1 LKTIALIIGFSL
13 AAAPACAQ
21 TPGDVLMV
29 VNRRAALSATVGSYY
44 MSRRGVP
51 KTNLCLISADP
62 GEDISR
68 ADYERD
74 VEKPIRDCLRGRGL
88 EEKILYIATTIGVP
102 LRIRGGGDGLT
113 NDAASVDSELAL
125 LYGRMHGQNIPPAG
139 PVDNPFFRHR
149 DSAFRHPQF
158 PIYLV
163 TRLAAWDLH
172 DTEALVDRAL
182 AARNTGRFVID
193 ARKDNNTQGNDW
205 LRIAAV
211 LLPKGRVV
219 IDDSA
224 RVITG
229 EKGVIGYASWGSNDP
244 DRKHRFLHFEWLPG
258 AIATE
263 FVSTDGRS
271 LRHPP
276 ENWELGNWKDP
287 ATWFAG
293 APQTLATDYI
303 HEGATGAS
311 GQVYEPYLTGCP
323 RPDYV
328 LPAYASGRTLAESF
342 YVGIPVLSWM
352 TVVIGDPLAQLK
364 P

>member
-1 LKTIALIIGFSL
+1 LKTIALLIGI
-13 AAAPACAQ
+13 AAIAAPAQ
-21 TPGDVLMV
+21 TPGEVLVV
-29 VNRRAALSATVGSYY
+29 VNQRAALSGVVGGYY

-51 KTNLCLISADP
+51 KANLCVISADP

-68 ADYERD
+68 ADYESG
-74 VEKPIRDCLRGRGL
+74 VEKPIRDCLRKRGL
-88 EEKILYIATTIGVP
+88 EEKILFIVTTIGVP
-102 LRIRGGGDGLT
+102 LRIQGKGDGLT

-125 LYGRMHGQNIPPAG
+125 LYSRMRGQTIPPAG
-139 PVDNPFFRHR
+139 PVNNPFYRQR
-149 DSAFRHPQF
+149 DSPFRHPLF

-193 ARKDNNTQGNDW
+193 ARADNNTPGNDW
-205 LRIAAV
+205 LRTAAT
-211 LLPKGRVV
+211 LLPKGRVAF
-219 IDDSA
+219 DDSGK
-224 RVITG
+224 VIAG

-263 FVSTDGRS
+263 FVSTDGRTF
-271 LRHPP
+271 RHPP
-276 ENWELGNWKDP
+276 DNWDLGNWKDP

-342 YVGIPVLSWM
+342 YVGIPALSWM
-352 TVVIGDPLAQLK
+352 TVVIGDPLARLK